1 MDTATILSHVDHTLL
16 KPEATW
22 EQIKTLCD
30 EAMEFGCATV
40 CIPPSFVKQA
50 AAYVQGNLKI
60 CTVIGFPNGYNT
72 TAAKIFETKD
82 AVENGASEIDMVIN
96 NGMVKDR
103 QWDDI
108 AHEIAGIKAA
118 CLGRP
123 LKVIIETCLLSDME
137 KIKLCQLSAKE
148 EVAYV
153 KTSTG
158 FSTGGATREDVA
170 LLRENLPASVKV
182 KASGGIRTLEDGQAY
197 LDLGA
202 DRLGASALIAEG
214 GESGG
219 HVGELTTMVLVP
231 QVCDATS
238 LPVIAAGGIADG
250 RGVAAAFLLGA
261 CGVQMGTRFLSA
273 EECSIHPVYKER
285 ILKANDLCTMVTGK
299 RLGHPVRSLRTSFA
313 RNYSKAEYGGMDD
326 EALEA
331 LGSGAL
337 RKAVVEGDLE
347 HGCFLSGQIAAMVHE
362 VQPAADIVRDV
373 IEGAE
378 PVLKGA
384 TKWVR

>member
-60 CTVIGFPNGYNT
+60 CTVIGFPNGYDT
-72 TAAKIFETKD
+72 TAAKCFEATD
-82 AVENGASEIDMVIN
+82 AVNNGASEIDMVIN

-137 KIKLCQLSAKE
+137 KIKLCQLAAKE

-202 DRLGASALIAEG
+202 DRLGASAL
-214 GESGG
+214 
-219 HVGELTTMVLVP
+219 VGE
-231 QVCDATS
+231 
-238 LPVIAAGGIADG
+238 
-250 RGVAAAFLLGA
+250 
-261 CGVQMGTRFLSA
+261 
-273 EECSIHPVYKER
+273 
-285 ILKANDLCTMVTGK
+285 
-299 RLGHPVRSLRTSFA
+299 A
-313 RNYSKAEYGGMDD
+313 RKQ
-326 EALEA
+326 
-331 LGSGAL
+331 
-337 RKAVVEGDLE
+337 K
-347 HGCFLSGQIAAMVHE
+347 
-362 VQPAADIVRDV
+362 
-373 IEGAE
+373 
-378 PVLKGA
+378 
-384 TKWVR
+384 

>member
-118 CLGRP
+118 CLGRQ

-137 KIKLCQLSAKE
+137 KIKLCQLAAKE

-202 DRLGASALIAEG
+202 DRLGASAL
-214 GESGG
+214 
-219 HVGELTTMVLVP
+219 VGE
-231 QVCDATS
+231 
-238 LPVIAAGGIADG
+238 
-250 RGVAAAFLLGA
+250 
-261 CGVQMGTRFLSA
+261 
-273 EECSIHPVYKER
+273 
-285 ILKANDLCTMVTGK
+285 
-299 RLGHPVRSLRTSFA
+299 A
-313 RNYSKAEYGGMDD
+313 RKQ
-326 EALEA
+326 
-331 LGSGAL
+331 
-337 RKAVVEGDLE
+337 K
-347 HGCFLSGQIAAMVHE
+347 
-362 VQPAADIVRDV
+362 
-373 IEGAE
+373 
-378 PVLKGA
+378 
-384 TKWVR
+384 

>member
-137 KIKLCQLSAKE
+137 KIKLCQLAAKE

-153 KTSTG
+153 KTSTC

-202 DRLGASALIAEG
+202 DRLGASAL
-214 GESGG
+214 
-219 HVGELTTMVLVP
+219 VGE
-231 QVCDATS
+231 
-238 LPVIAAGGIADG
+238 
-250 RGVAAAFLLGA
+250 
-261 CGVQMGTRFLSA
+261 
-273 EECSIHPVYKER
+273 
-285 ILKANDLCTMVTGK
+285 
-299 RLGHPVRSLRTSFA
+299 A
-313 RNYSKAEYGGMDD
+313 RKQ
-326 EALEA
+326 
-331 LGSGAL
+331 
-337 RKAVVEGDLE
+337 K
-347 HGCFLSGQIAAMVHE
+347 
-362 VQPAADIVRDV
+362 
-373 IEGAE
+373 
-378 PVLKGA
+378 
-384 TKWVR
+384 

>member
-16 KPEATW
+16 KPESTW

-118 CLGRP
+118 CLGRS

-137 KIKLCQLSAKE
+137 KIKLCQLAAKE

-202 DRLGASALIAEG
+202 DRLGASAL
-214 GESGG
+214 
-219 HVGELTTMVLVP
+219 VGE
-231 QVCDATS
+231 
-238 LPVIAAGGIADG
+238 
-250 RGVAAAFLLGA
+250 
-261 CGVQMGTRFLSA
+261 
-273 EECSIHPVYKER
+273 
-285 ILKANDLCTMVTGK
+285 
-299 RLGHPVRSLRTSFA
+299 A
-313 RNYSKAEYGGMDD
+313 RKQG
-326 EALEA
+326 
-331 LGSGAL
+331 
-337 RKAVVEGDLE
+337 
-347 HGCFLSGQIAAMVHE
+347 
-362 VQPAADIVRDV
+362 
-373 IEGAE
+373 
-378 PVLKGA
+378 
-384 TKWVR
+384 